1 MSNLTLKE
9 EVTLLR
15 SAVAGIVGR
24 DREGAYKPE
33 FVAEVFASL
42 KRKPTKKFTTQEDF
56 LKAVERS

>member
-1 MSNLTLKE
+1 MNNLTLKE

-15 SAVAGIVGR
+15 SAVAGMIGK
-24 DREGAYKPE
+24 DQEGMYRPE

-42 KRKPTKKFTTQEDF
+42 KRKPTDRFSTPEAF

>member
-15 SAVAGIVGR
+15 SAVAGIVGK
-24 DREGAYKPE
+24 DREGVYRPE

-42 KRKPTKKFTTQEDF
+42 KREPTQKFSTPEAF
-56 LKAVERS
+56 LKALERA